1 VGNLYFAS
9 DFHLGV
15 PNAQESLVRERKL
28 VAWLESIAPNADEI
42 FLVGDVFD
50 FWFEY
55 KYVVPKGY
63 TRLFGCLAKLADSGI
78 KLHFF
83 KGNHDMW
90 MFGYFE
96 QEFGAK
102 VHSNEYIFERDGK
115 KFFIHHGDG
124 LGKGDEKYKL
134 LKKIFRSELCQRT
147 FAFLHP
153 SIGIGLANYFSSKSR
168 LAQMPLEMP
177 SSNSI
182 IKKGIPHDLDL
193 KNKNKI
199 TCENEE
205 IDLEKEW
212 LVQYCK
218 EVLQTTHYD
227 YMIFGHRHLALDVP
241 MGAKSRY
248 INLGDWFKF
257 YTYAEF
263 NGTDVALLKY
273 NL

>member
-15 PNAQESLVRERKL
+15 PNAEQSLMRERKL
-28 VAWLESIAPNADEI
+28 VSWLESIAPLADEI

-63 TRLFGCLAKLADSGI
+63 TRLFGCLAKIADSGI

-96 QEFGAK
+96 SEFGA
-102 VHSNEYIFERDGK
+102 VIHSDEYIFERNGK
-115 KFFIHHGDG
+115 KFYVHHGDG
-124 LGKGDEKYKL
+124 LGKGDENYKF
-134 LKKIFRSELCQRT
+134 LKKIFRSEICQRT

-153 SIGIGLANYFSSKSR
+153 SVGIGLANYFSSRSR
-168 LAQMPLEMP
+168 LAQ
-177 SSNSI
+177 
-182 IKKGIPHDLDL
+182 L
-193 KNKNKI
+193 KF
-199 TCENEE
+199 ENED
-205 IDLEKEW
+205 INISKEW
-212 LVQYCK
+212 LVQYCN
-218 EVLQTTHYD
+218 EMLQSNHFD
-227 YMIFGHRHLALDVP
+227 YMIFGHRHLALDIPV
-241 MGAKSRY
+241 GQNSRY
-248 INLGDWFKF
+248 VNLGDWFKF
-257 YTYAEF
+257 FSYAMF
-263 NGTDVALLKY
+263 DGNDLSLLYLKDS